1 VVASVSKRELIPMG
15 TKVLKIHCIVLFL
28 CPIMLNDRNHG
39 CQFLCSVV
47 FPPWSPSSHTYMF
60 GMERS
65 LRELG
70 ITGVGDVPVVLR
82 LGDLYFI

>member
-28 CPIMLNDRNHG
+28 CLIMINDRNHG

-70 ITGVGDVPVVLR
+70 AGVGDVPVVLR